1 MNKNQLRDART
12 SLEVNVEHGH
22 AGHCRECIRDAVHA
36 ALARHLHIELGLQD
50 HIDLIIYD

>member
-1 MNKNQLRDART
+1 MKKNQLRDART
-12 SLEVNVEHGH
+12 SLEVDVEHGH

-50 HIDLIIYD
+50 HIDLIIK